1 MINLAQGFLY
11 FAVFL
16 LIVAPLQLY
25 LFNQLQ
31 SYIKEQVKEVQLV
44 RKLSFVLGSLF
55 IVMQLPALWRGLF
68 GLNIGDPYSQLVR
81 GLFTAS
87 TIWAVGSIGAAAIFL
102 VYNLFQRFKLLS
114 RAPVPVTPDPARREF
129 LKKGVGMAAAAPFMV
144 SGYGALLE
152 RRQFEVDHFT
162 IPVPGWPI

>member
-1 MINLAQGFLY
+1 MINFGQGLLFS
-11 FAVFL
+11 AAFL

-25 LFNQLQ
+25 LFKQLQ
-31 SYIKEQVKEVQLV
+31 SYIKEQIKDVKLV
-44 RKLSFVLGSLF
+44 RKLSFILCSLF
-55 IVMQLPALWRGLF
+55 IVMQVPALWRGVF

-114 RAPVPVTPDPARREF
+114 RAPVAATPDPARREF
-129 LKKGVGMAAAAPFMV
+129 LKKGVGMAAADPLMV
-144 SGYGALLE
+144 SVCGELLE
-152 RRQFEVDHFT
+152 GSKLEAEL
-162 IPVPGWPI
+162 

>member
-1 MINLAQGFLY
+1 MITFGQGFLF

-31 SYIKEQVKEVQLV
+31 SYIKEQVKEVRLV
-44 RKLSFVLGSLF
+44 RKLSFILGFLF

-87 TIWAVGSIGAAAIFL
+87 TIWAVDSIGAAAIFL
-102 VYNLFQRFKLLS
+102 VLTCFSGLS
-114 RAPVPVTPDPARREF
+114 
-129 LKKGVGMAAAAPFMV
+129 
-144 SGYGALLE
+144 YY
-152 RRQFEVDHFT
+152 
-162 IPVPGWPI
+162 PGHR